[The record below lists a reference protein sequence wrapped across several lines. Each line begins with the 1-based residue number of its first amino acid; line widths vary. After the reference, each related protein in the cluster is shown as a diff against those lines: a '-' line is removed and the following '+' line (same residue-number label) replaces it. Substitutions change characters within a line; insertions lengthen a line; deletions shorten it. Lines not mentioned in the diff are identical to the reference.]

1 MNRFPLRMT
10 ALICTLAL
18 TGCAGNQD
26 SPGEE
31 PPENT
36 PSASA
41 TMPDL
46 NQFTPPPSG
55 YVDDH
60 TGEKVAPIA
69 VPTWDAE
76 SRSSVVA
83 AAEKAMAAFARP
95 ALEED
100 TWWAELEPLL
110 NEQAAQD
117 YSYVDP
123 ANIPATAIT
132 GPGSLT
138 DESSAY
144 VGYVDVPTDAGI
156 YRLIL
161 NRSDAGSP
169 WLVSRISPPET
180 SN

>member
-1 MNRFPLRMT
+1 MT
-10 ALICTLAL
+10 
-18 TGCAGNQD
+18 
-26 SPGEE
+26 
-31 PPENT
+31 
-36 PSASA
+36 
-41 TMPDL
+41 
-46 NQFTPPPSG
+46 
-55 YVDDH
+55 
-60 TGEKVAPIA
+60 
-69 VPTWDAE
+69 
-76 SRSSVVA
+76 
-83 AAEKAMAAFARP
+83 AFARP
-95 ALEED
+95 SLEED

-117 YSYVDP
+117 YAYVDP

>member
-1 MNRFPLRMT
+1 
-10 ALICTLAL
+10 
-18 TGCAGNQD
+18 
-26 SPGEE
+26 
-31 PPENT
+31 
-36 PSASA
+36 
-41 TMPDL
+41 MPDL
-46 NQFTPPPSG
+46 NHFSPPPSG

-60 TGEKVAPIA
+60 TGEKVTPIA

-83 AAEKAMAAFARP
+83 AAEKAMTAFARP
-95 ALEED
+95 SLDEE
-100 TWWAELEPLL
+100 TWWSELEPLL
-110 NEQAAQD
+110 NAQAAQD

-132 GPGSLT
+132 GQGVLT

-161 NRSDAGSP
+161 NRSDAVSP

>member
-1 MNRFPLRMT
+1 MNRFPLRTT
-10 ALICTLAL
+10 ALICILAL

-26 SPGEE
+26 NPGEE
-31 PPENT
+31 PSENT

-60 TGEKVAPIA
+60 TGEKVTPIA

-83 AAEKAMAAFARP
+83 AAEKAMTAFARP
-95 ALEED
+95 SLDEE
-100 TWWAELEPLL
+100 TWWSELEPLL
-110 NEQAAQD
+110 NAQAAQD

-132 GPGSLT
+132 GQGVLT

-161 NRSDAGSP
+161 NRSDAVSP